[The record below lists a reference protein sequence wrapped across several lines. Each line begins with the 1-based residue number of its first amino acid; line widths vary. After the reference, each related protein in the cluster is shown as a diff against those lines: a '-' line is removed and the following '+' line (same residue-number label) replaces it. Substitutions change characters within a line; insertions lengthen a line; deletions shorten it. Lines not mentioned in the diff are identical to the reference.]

1 VRYSDDLASSGFYTN
16 VLERIA
22 AIPGVRDQAAVSFLP
37 LSGPGMAT
45 SFYRADRPEPPPGEA
60 ASTQVRPVTPNWFK
74 TMGIPL
80 LAGRDFTAADRPD
93 STPVAIISETL
104 ARSLLPGENPMG
116 KRVHVNIGRPDGV
129 DYEIVGVAGDIKIAS
144 LEGAAGPAVYIP
156 HTQLAIGMMTLVV
169 RTDVDPISVV
179 NSVGAAVRAIDPELP
194 LGEVRTMEEVV
205 DQTIARPRVIAVLL
219 AAFALMALVLAAV
232 GVYGVMA
239 YSVAQRTREIGVRMA
254 LGATTESV
262 LGLVLRQAIRLIL
275 VGVAAG
281 LIAAAGLT
289 RVLATL
295 LYDIDALDPLT
306 FGGTAVLLTGVAAL
320 ASYLPARRGTRIA
333 PIEALRVE

>member
-1 VRYSDDLASSGFYTN
+1 
-16 VLERIA
+16 
-22 AIPGVRDQAAVSFLP
+22 
-37 LSGPGMAT
+37 
-45 SFYRADRPEPPPGEA
+45 
-60 ASTQVRPVTPNWFK
+60 
-74 TMGIPL
+74 
-80 LAGRDFTAADRPD
+80 
-93 STPVAIISETL
+93 
-104 ARSLLPGENPMG
+104 
-116 KRVHVNIGRPDGV
+116 
-129 DYEIVGVAGDIKIAS
+129 
-144 LEGAAGPAVYIP
+144 
-156 HTQLAIGMMTLVV
+156 
-169 RTDVDPISVV
+169 
-179 NSVGAAVRAIDPELP
+179 
-194 LGEVRTMEEVV
+194 
-205 DQTIARPRVIAVLL
+205 VIAVLL

-333 PIEALRVE
+333 PIEALPPGGADGAGPRPPLRE